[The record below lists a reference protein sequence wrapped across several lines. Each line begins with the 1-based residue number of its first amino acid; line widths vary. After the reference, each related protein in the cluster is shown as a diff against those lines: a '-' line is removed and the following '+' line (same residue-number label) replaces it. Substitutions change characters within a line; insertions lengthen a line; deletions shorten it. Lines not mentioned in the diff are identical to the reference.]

1 MNEYPFPVQVRWADL
16 DPNFHLRHS
25 VYYDWGA
32 YCRMRYFNEL
42 GLTGDAMQRL
52 HIGPIIFREECV
64 FRKEIKFGDVV
75 TVDLV
80 VISARKDFSRWS
92 IRHRIM
98 KDKDSLSAVLT
109 LDLAWLKMSERKLA
123 IPVEEVRKMIDKIPK
138 DNQFEWVDK

>member
-1 MNEYPFPVQVRWADL
+1 
-16 DPNFHLRHS
+16 
-25 VYYDWGA
+25 
-32 YCRMRYFNEL
+32 
-42 GLTGDAMQRL
+42 MQRL